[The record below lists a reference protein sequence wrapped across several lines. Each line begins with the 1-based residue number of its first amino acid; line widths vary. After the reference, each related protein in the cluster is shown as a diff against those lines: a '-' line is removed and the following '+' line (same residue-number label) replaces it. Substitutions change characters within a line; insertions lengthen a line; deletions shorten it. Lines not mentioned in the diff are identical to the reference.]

1 MARMKSIRKYSGQ
14 LSVRPMTSQRSLLL
28 ELIRQAEGHLDAD
41 ELHRRAKEKEPRLSL
56 ATVYRNLK
64 LFKELGLIAES
75 NLGETHS
82 HYEIKGTAEHHH
94 LVCLSCGQVIEF
106 DSSLIAKAVARMQ
119 REKGFDITSVQL
131 KLEGYCRK
139 CKEKRE

>member
-1 MARMKSIRKYSGQ
+1 MRMITIRKYSGQ
-14 LSVRPMTSQRSLLL
+14 IAGRLVTNQRSLLL
-28 ELIRQAEGHLDAD
+28 ELIRQADGHLDAD
-41 ELHRRAKEKEPRLSL
+41 ELYRRAREKEPRISL

-82 HYEIKGTAEHHH
+82 HYEIKGAAEHHH
-94 LVCLSCGQVIEF
+94 LVCLDCGQVIEF
-106 DSSLIAKAVARMQ
+106 DSPLIARAVAKTQ

-131 KLEGYCRK
+131 KIEGYCPK
-139 CKEKRE
+139 CKEKRQ

>member
-1 MARMKSIRKYSGQ
+1 MHVIRKYFSQIEG
-14 LSVRPMTSQRSLLL
+14 RPVTTQRSLLL
-28 ELIRQAEGHLDAD
+28 ELIRQADRHLDAD
-41 ELHRRAKEKEPRLSL
+41 ELYRRARAKEPRISL

-64 LFKELGLIAES
+64 LFKELGLIAEN

-82 HYEIKGTAEHHH
+82 HYEIKGTVEHHH
-94 LVCLSCGQVIEF
+94 LVCLGCGQVIEF
-106 DSSLIAKAVARMQ
+106 GSPLIAKAVAKAQ

-131 KLEGYCRK
+131 KLEGYCPK

>member
-1 MARMKSIRKYSGQ
+1 MKLNRKQ
-14 LSVRPMTSQRSLLL
+14 DELTKVHPFTTQRRLLL
-28 ELIRQAEGHLDAD
+28 ELLREADGHLDAD
-41 ELHRRAKEKEPRLSL
+41 ELYRRAGVKEPRISL

-94 LVCLSCGQVIEF
+94 LVCLGCGQVIEF
-106 DSSLIAKAVARMQ
+106 DSPLIAEAASGIQ
-119 REKGFDITSVQL
+119 REKGFDITSAKL
-131 KLEGYCRK
+131 KMEGYCPK

>member
-1 MARMKSIRKYSGQ
+1 MKTIRKHTSQIAG
-14 LSVRPMTSQRSLLL
+14 RPVTTQRSLLL
-28 ELIRQAEGHLDAD
+28 ELIRQADGHLDAN
-41 ELHRRAKEKEPRLSL
+41 ELYRRAREKETRISL

-94 LVCLSCGQVIEF
+94 LVCLGCGQVIEF
-106 DSSLIAKAVARMQ
+106 DSPLIAEAAAGIQ
-119 REKGFDITSVQL
+119 REKGFDITSAQL
-131 KLEGYCRK
+131 KMEGYCPK
-139 CKEKRE
+139 CKQKKE